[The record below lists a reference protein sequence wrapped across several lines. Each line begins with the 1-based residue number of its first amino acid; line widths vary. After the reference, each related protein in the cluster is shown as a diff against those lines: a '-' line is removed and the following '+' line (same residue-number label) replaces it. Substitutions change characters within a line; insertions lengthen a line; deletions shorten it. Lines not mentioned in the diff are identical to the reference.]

1 MLHSRSKLRS
11 WYLVSK
17 LFNWFV
23 VYDTF
28 ACVEL
33 LKSLEWYRVCMHSLC
48 SIYIKMSIVW
58 SVNSLLRS
66 VHWSYTLFLFL
77 FFFYMFIK
85 IALILQIDAFL
96 CWISQI
102 AGMIMHSALAIWL
115 IFIIVFQLCYLSY
128 IFTHPLRALFQVIY
142 VCVDLDICMYFIV
155 LFLLMIS
162 SNPVSTLI

>member
-77 FFFYMFIK
+77 FFFIYVYQNSTDPPNRCLPVLNFSNRWNDNAFSPSYMVDFHYRFSVV
-85 IALILQIDAFL
+85 L
-96 CWISQI
+96 
-102 AGMIMHSALAIWL
+102 
-115 IFIIVFQLCYLSY
+115 FIIYIYTSTESSVPSHLCMRGPRYLYVFYCF
-128 IFTHPLRALFQVIY
+128 IPF
-142 VCVDLDICMYFIV
+142 DDI
-155 LFLLMIS
+155 
-162 SNPVSTLI
+162 